1 MRKSA
6 QSLILIILLLLCVG
20 CAGRVSYPVFPVPN
34 EHVAQ
39 VMDEIAAKDVE
50 VKSWLNRLLDLC
62 QMLGTCEEE

>member
-1 MRKSA
+1 M
-6 QSLILIILLLLCVG
+6 LIGLCLG

-39 VMDEIAAKDVE
+39 VMDDISDRDAE